1 MLLYDPLFSALHF
14 FLLFRLLVNH
24 LHSNLPLSWS
34 ILKELLLKK
43 FFFFFLMWLIYLAER
58 CGMLNLISPAR
69 NQTCALCS
77 GSMCSLGHWT
87 TREVQKMCLLELR
100 GQMGRSSLLSLFLL
114 SSLALPPTP
123 HPCSVSFSLEQ
134 GWPLCFQFASS
145 HLQHYG
151 TINHLLG
158 LGSPRKQAWILGARN
173 HTQV

>member
-43 FFFFFLMWLIYLAER
+43 FFFLMWLIYLAER

-114 SSLALPPTP
+114 SSLALPLTP
-123 HPCSVSFSLEQ
+123 HPRSVSFSLEQ

-151 TINHLLG
+151 TISHLLG